1 MSTLNKTIF
10 QVVVST
16 MLISAAG
23 FAQPENGLFK
33 EEKELR
39 VLSYNIQMLP
49 RWIAH
54 LKHGPVK
61 RARLIPAKLI
71 ADNIDIIVFQEAFD
85 KHCMRI
91 IGEQLAPHY
100 PYSAGP
106 ANDRKCGIKLNS
118 GVMIFSKTPLKTL
131 DSVDFT
137 ECEKEDCFARKGALL
152 VETEWDGQPLQIMGT
167 HMEAGGTPVLK
178 SGQYIEIVAMMRK
191 HAKQGVPQLM
201 AGDFNISKGSDV
213 YTSMLATFEM
223 EDGDLTGELQ
233 FTSDHLLNDM
243 GGYDPEKRDVIDF
256 VFYKGNGVKP
266 SFIRR
271 EVKRYMQR
279 WSPDN
284 EDLSDHFSVLMT
296 LRF

>member
-1 MSTLNKTIF
+1 M
-10 QVVVST
+10 VSA
-16 MLISAAG
+16 MLISSAS
-23 FAQPENGLFK
+23 FAHPNNGLVK

-61 RARLIPAKLI
+61 RARLIPEKLI

-91 IGEQLAPHY
+91 ISKQLAPHY
-100 PYSAGP
+100 PYTAGP
-106 ANDRKCGIKLNS
+106 ANDKKCGIKLNS

-131 DSVDFT
+131 DSIDFT

-152 VETEWDGQPLQIMGT
+152 VETEWNGQTLQIMGT
-167 HMEAGGTPVLK
+167 HMEAGGTLVLK
-178 SGQYIEIVAMMRK
+178 TGQYLEIVAMMRK

-201 AGDFNISKGSDV
+201 AGDFNIRKGTDI

-233 FTSDHLLNDM
+233 YTSDHLLNDM
-243 GGYDPEKRDVIDF
+243 GGYNPESRKVIDF
-256 VFYKGNGVKP
+256 VFYKANGVKP
-266 SFIRR
+266 SFMQR

-279 WSPDN
+279 WSPKN